1 MTKDNLHLDYIEN
14 PAKILTFEEA
24 CNNLKKI
31 ERNRLAD
38 KNVKHYDDDFII
50 CKLDNYYKSL
60 INYNNMFSLE
70 ENILLNDYQIFKE
83 FINEY
88 HLSFSVT
95 FGSFNASSILYF
107 NKFLGVKYFLTYL
120 SMLYKSIKSFEF
132 NFEKIDTNP
141 KDSVQSF
148 HPSWKNH
155 FYVIYY
161 YHGGRI
167 TELKSSFVEKTG
179 EIFDVSTKEDS
190 FIDKVGKKVDKV
202 FINQIVDSFKI

>member
-1 MTKDNLHLDYIEN
+1 MTKHNLHLDYIKN

-24 CNNLKKI
+24 CNNLRKI

-38 KNVKHYDDDFII
+38 EIVKQYDDDFIM

-120 SMLYKSIKSFEF
+120 SMLYKSINGFEF
-132 NFEKIDTNP
+132 NFEKIAI
-141 KDSVQSF
+141 QSF
-148 HPSWKNH
+148 HPSWKDH

-161 YHGGRI
+161 YHGGQI

-179 EIFDVSTKEDS
+179 EILDVSTKESS
-190 FIDKVGKKVDKV
+190 FINKVGKKVDKV
-202 FINQIVDSFKI
+202 FINKIVDSFKI